1 MQVTPV
7 NSNLNQTNTNY
18 NKNKERKIK
27 AGVVATSALGVAT
40 ALAHISKRQG
50 FSLNPSRI
58 AKTPIKDWAIF
69 SLYSKNH
76 PDRKLV
82 HLEGAEVIELASASV
97 AGGLIGGL
105 VFDDKKHRKAKY
117 KEAINQLLGNVLAPI
132 GCVSLAGILYQKQ
145 EKNIL
150 NLVPQI
156 KETGKA
162 SRFFN
167 AALKAV
173 PGSIATIAALGT
185 GIFVGNKVSNFI
197 NEKIYHKKVE
207 RNIKPSDFAPHVDD
221 LGVAITLMAKESP
234 FSSFIQRV
242 VPAFLCVPG
251 YEIGMHREEPE
262 IPELKK

>member
-105 VFDDKKHRKAKY
+105 VFDDKKHRKAK
-117 KEAINQLLGNVLAPI
+117 
-132 GCVSLAGILYQKQ
+132 
-145 EKNIL
+145 
-150 NLVPQI
+150 
-156 KETGKA
+156 
-162 SRFFN
+162 
-167 AALKAV
+167 
-173 PGSIATIAALGT
+173 
-185 GIFVGNKVSNFI
+185 NK
-197 NEKIYHKKVE
+197 
-207 RNIKPSDFAPHVDD
+207 
-221 LGVAITLMAKESP
+221 
-234 FSSFIQRV
+234 
-242 VPAFLCVPG
+242 
-251 YEIGMHREEPE
+251 
-262 IPELKK
+262 